1 MQEKVSQLWTLIN
14 RSQVAKGQLAFLF
27 IISLVEVAAGLA
39 VPLLTMK
46 LINQISDAGF
56 TVMSLLPVI
65 AILIVQALLSAI
77 AFYMMRRLGEKV
89 VANLRTEVWEHMLH
103 LRLSYYDAH
112 ESGETMSR
120 ITQDTNVVKEFVTEQ
135 LVSFVSGLFAILGAV
150 VVLLWIDWKM
160 TLLLLIAVPLTIFI
174 TYPLG
179 EKMYAISKANQDELA
194 GFGGRLGRIL
204 SNIRLVKVSQTE
216 QQELTGGKEQIQ
228 QLYKYGLKEAKIV
241 AILSPLMTLLMMVV
255 LIVIFGYGGSQVATG
270 AITSGELVAI
280 MIYLVQIIM
289 PFTQMATFFT
299 DLQKTLGATERIVE
313 ALDEKREVQDG
324 KTVPASPQPIHFE
337 NVSFKYN
344 EKYVLNGMKF
354 TLAPNQTT
362 AFVSRSGGGKTT
374 MFSLMERFYDVTSG
388 QILYGDDN
396 IKAFDLKEW
405 RGLFGYVTQNAPLL
419 NGTIR
424 DNVMYGT
431 AGATEEEVLAALK
444 AAYAYEFV
452 MQLEKR
458 LDTEVGEGGIKLSG
472 GQKQRIAIARAILRN
487 PRILLLDEATSNLDN
502 ESEREVQLALQAL
515 TKNRMTIIIAHR
527 LSTITSADQILVF
540 EDGRLSGQGTH
551 EALQKTHPF
560 YQQLWRNGRLTEDYK
575 VKKRGFNSNSKFN

>member
-1 MQEKVSQLWTLIN
+1 MQGKISQLWILMK
-14 RSQVAKGQLAFLF
+14 RSQMANSQLVLLF
-27 IISLVEVAAGLA
+27 FISIVEVAAGLA

-46 LINQISDAGF
+46 LINQISDTGF
-56 TVMSLLPVI
+56 ALTSLSPVI
-65 AILIVQALLSAI
+65 GVLIVQAMLSAVT
-77 AFYMMRRLGEKV
+77 FYMMRRLGEGV

-103 LRLSYYDAH
+103 LRLTYYDAH

-120 ITQDTNVVKEFVTEQ
+120 ITQDTNVVKEFVTEK
-135 LVSFVSGLFAILGAV
+135 LVSFVSGLFAILGAI

-160 TLLLLIAVPLTIFI
+160 TLLLLIAVPLTIFV

-204 SNIRLVKVSQTE
+204 TNIRLVKASQTE
-216 QQELTGGKEQIQ
+216 QQELAGGEKQIQ

-255 LIVIFGYGGSQVATG
+255 IIAIFGYGGSQVASG
-270 AITSGELVAI
+270 AISSGELVAI

-324 KTVPASPQPIHFE
+324 KPVTAASQPIHFE

-344 EKYVLNGMKF
+344 EKYVLKGMTF
-354 TLAPNQTT
+354 TLKPNETT

-374 MFSLMERFYDVTSG
+374 MFSLIERFYDVSSG
-388 QILYGDDN
+388 AILYGKEN
-396 IKAFDLKEW
+396 IEQFNLTEW
-405 RGLFGYVTQNAPLL
+405 RGLFGYVSQNAPLL

-431 AGATEEEVLAALK
+431 NGASEQEVLGALK
-444 AAYAYEFV
+444 AAYAYDFV
-452 MQLEKR
+452 MQLDKH

-551 EALQKTHPF
+551 EELQKTHPY
-560 YQQLWRNGRLTEDYK
+560 YQQLWQNGRLTED
-575 VKKRGFNSNSKFN
+575 

>member
-1 MQEKVSQLWTLIN
+1 MQGKISQLWILMK
-14 RSQVAKGQLAFLF
+14 RSQMANSQLVLLF
-27 IISLVEVAAGLA
+27 FISIVEVAAGLA

-46 LINQISDAGF
+46 LINQISDTGF
-56 TVMSLLPVI
+56 ALTSLLPVI
-65 AILIVQALLSAI
+65 GVLIVQAMLSAVT
-77 AFYMMRRLGEKV
+77 FYMMRRLGEGV
-89 VANLRTEVWEHMLH
+89 VSNLRTEVWEHMLH
-103 LRLSYYDAH
+103 LRLTYYDAH

-120 ITQDTNVVKEFVTEQ
+120 ITQDTNVVKEFVTEK
-135 LVSFVSGLFAILGAV
+135 LVSFVSGLFAILGAI

-160 TLLLLIAVPLTIFI
+160 TLLLLIAVPLTIFV

-204 SNIRLVKVSQTE
+204 TNIRLVKASQTE
-216 QQELTGGKEQIQ
+216 QQELAGGEKQIQ

-255 LIVIFGYGGSQVATG
+255 IIAIFGYGGSQVASG
-270 AITSGELVAI
+270 AISSGELVAI

-324 KTVPASPQPIHFE
+324 KPVTAASQPIHFE

-344 EKYVLNGMKF
+344 EKYVLKGMTF
-354 TLAPNQTT
+354 TLKPNETT

-374 MFSLMERFYDVTSG
+374 MFSLIERFYDVSSG
-388 QILYGDDN
+388 AILYGKEN
-396 IKAFDLKEW
+396 IEQFNLTEW
-405 RGLFGYVTQNAPLL
+405 RGLFGYVSQNAPLL

-431 AGATEEEVLAALK
+431 NGASEQEVLAALK
-444 AAYAYEFV
+444 AAYAYDFV
-452 MQLEKR
+452 MQLDKR

-551 EALQKTHPF
+551 EELQKTHPY
-560 YQQLWRNGRLTEDYK
+560 YQQLWQNGRLTED
-575 VKKRGFNSNSKFN
+575 

>member
-1 MQEKVSQLWTLIN
+1 MQGKVLQLWTLMN
-14 RSQVAKGQLAFLF
+14 RSQMARGQLVLLF
-27 IISLVEVAAGLA
+27 FISIVEVAAGLA
-39 VPLLTMK
+39 VPILTMK
-46 LINQISDAGF
+46 LINRISASGF
-56 TVMSLLPVI
+56 AFTSLLPVI
-65 AILIVQALLSAI
+65 GVLIVQAVLSAV
-77 AFYMMRRLGEKV
+77 AFYMMRRLGERV
-89 VANLRTEVWEHMLH
+89 VAKLRTEVWEHMLH

-160 TLLLLIAVPLTIFI
+160 TLLLFIAVPLTIFV

-179 EKMYAISKANQDELA
+179 DKMYDISKANQDELA
-194 GFGGRLGRIL
+194 SFGGRLGRIL
-204 SNIRLVKVSQTE
+204 SNIRLVKASQTE
-216 QQELTGGKEQIQ
+216 QQELAGGKSQIQ
-228 QLYKYGLKEAKIV
+228 QLYQFGMREAKIV
-241 AILSPLMTLLMMVV
+241 AILTPLMTLMMMVV
-255 LIVIFGYGGSQVATG
+255 LIAIFGYGGSQVATG

-280 MIYLVQIIM
+280 MIYLMQIIM

-313 ALDEKREVQDG
+313 ALDETREEQNG
-324 KTVPASPQPIHFE
+324 LPVPTSARPIHFD
-337 NVSFKYN
+337 NVSLKYN
-344 EKYVLNGMKF
+344 EKYVLNNMTF
-354 TLAPNQTT
+354 TIEPNTTT

-396 IKAFDLKEW
+396 IETFDLKEW
-405 RGLFGYVTQNAPLL
+405 RALFGYVSQNAPLL

-424 DNVMYGT
+424 DNVTYGT
-431 AGATEEEVLAALK
+431 PNATEEEMMVALK
-444 AAYAYEFV
+444 AAYAYDFV

-502 ESEREVQLALQAL
+502 ESERELQLALQAL
-515 TKNRMTIIIAHR
+515 TEKRITIIIAHR
-527 LSTITSADQILVF
+527 LSTITNADQILVF
-540 EDGRLSGQGTH
+540 EDGRLSGQGAH
-551 EALQKTHPF
+551 ETLQQTYPY
-560 YQQLWRNGRLTEDYK
+560 YQQLWANGFLAEK
-575 VKKRGFNSNSKFN
+575 

>member
-1 MQEKVSQLWTLIN
+1 MQGKISQLWILMK
-14 RSQVAKGQLAFLF
+14 RSQMANSQLVLLF
-27 IISLVEVAAGLA
+27 FISIVEVAAGLA

-46 LINQISDAGF
+46 LINQISDTGF
-56 TVMSLLPVI
+56 ALTSLSPVI
-65 AILIVQALLSAI
+65 GILIVQAMLSAVT
-77 AFYMMRRLGEKV
+77 FYMMRRLGEGV

-103 LRLSYYDAH
+103 LRLTYYDAH

-120 ITQDTNVVKEFVTEQ
+120 ITQDTNVVKEFVTEK
-135 LVSFVSGLFAILGAV
+135 LVSFVSGLFAILGAI

-160 TLLLLIAVPLTIFI
+160 TLLLLIAVPLTIFV

-204 SNIRLVKVSQTE
+204 TNIRLVKASQTE
-216 QQELTGGKEQIQ
+216 QQELAGGEKQIQ

-255 LIVIFGYGGSQVATG
+255 IIAIFGYGGSQVASG
-270 AITSGELVAI
+270 AISSGELVAI

-324 KTVPASPQPIHFE
+324 KPVTAASQPIHFE

-344 EKYVLNGMKF
+344 EKYVLKGMTF
-354 TLAPNQTT
+354 TLKPNETT

-374 MFSLMERFYDVTSG
+374 MFSLIERFYDVSSG
-388 QILYGDDN
+388 AILYGKEN
-396 IKAFDLKEW
+396 IEQFNLTEW
-405 RGLFGYVTQNAPLL
+405 RGLFGYVSQNAPLL

-431 AGATEEEVLAALK
+431 NGASEQEVLGALK
-444 AAYAYEFV
+444 AAYAYDFV
-452 MQLEKR
+452 MQLDKH

-551 EALQKTHPF
+551 EELQKTHPY
-560 YQQLWRNGRLTEDYK
+560 YQQLWQNGRLTED
-575 VKKRGFNSNSKFN
+575 

>member
-1 MQEKVSQLWTLIN
+1 MQGKISQLWILMN
-14 RSQVAKGQLAFLF
+14 RSQMAKGQLVLLF
-27 IISLVEVAAGLA
+27 FISIVEVAAGLA
-39 VPLLTMK
+39 VPLLTMN

-56 TVMSLLPVI
+56 AVTSLLPVI
-65 AILIVQALLSAI
+65 GVLIVQAILSAVT
-77 AFYMMRRLGEKV
+77 FYMMRRLGERV
-89 VANLRTEVWEHMLH
+89 VANLRAEVWEHMLH
-103 LRLSYYDAH
+103 LRLPYYDAH

-160 TLLLLIAVPLTIFI
+160 TLLLLIAVPLTIFV

-179 EKMYAISKANQDELA
+179 DKMYELSKANQDELA

-204 SNIRLVKVSQTE
+204 SNIRLVKLSQTE
-216 QQELTGGKEQIQ
+216 QQELAGGKAQIQ
-228 QLYKYGLKEAKIV
+228 QLYQFGMKEAKIV
-241 AILSPLMTLLMMVV
+241 AVLTPLMTLMMMVV
-255 LIVIFGYGGSQVATG
+255 LIAIFGYGGSQVATG

-313 ALDEKREVQDG
+313 ALNEKREVQDG
-324 KTVPASPQPIHFE
+324 KPIPTTPQPIHFQ

-344 EKYVLNGMKF
+344 EKYVLNGMTF
-354 TLAPNQTT
+354 TLKPNETT

-374 MFSLMERFYDVTSG
+374 MFSLIERFYDVTSG
-388 QILYGDDN
+388 AIMYGDDN
-396 IKAFDLKEW
+396 IEQFNLTEW
-405 RGLFGYVTQNAPLL
+405 RGLFGYVSQNAPLL

-431 AGATEEEVLAALK
+431 NGASEQEVLGALK
-444 AAYAYEFV
+444 AGYAYDFV
-452 MQLEKR
+452 MQLDKR

-540 EDGRLSGQGTH
+540 EEGHLSGQGTH
-551 EALQKTHPF
+551 KALQKTHPY
-560 YQQLWRNGRLTEDYK
+560 YQQLWRNGRLTED
-575 VKKRGFNSNSKFN
+575 

>member
-1 MQEKVSQLWTLIN
+1 MQGKISQLWILMK
-14 RSQVAKGQLAFLF
+14 RSQMANSQLVLLF
-27 IISLVEVAAGLA
+27 FISIVEVAAGLA

-46 LINQISDAGF
+46 LINQISDTGF
-56 TVMSLLPVI
+56 ALTSLLPVI
-65 AILIVQALLSAI
+65 GVLIVQAMLSAVT
-77 AFYMMRRLGEKV
+77 FYMMRRLGEGV

-103 LRLSYYDAH
+103 LRLTYYDAH

-120 ITQDTNVVKEFVTEQ
+120 ITQDTNVVKEFVTEK
-135 LVSFVSGLFAILGAV
+135 LVSFVSGLFAILGAI

-160 TLLLLIAVPLTIFI
+160 TLLLLIAVPLTIFV

-204 SNIRLVKVSQTE
+204 TNIRLVKASQTE
-216 QQELTGGKEQIQ
+216 QQELAGGEKQIQ

-255 LIVIFGYGGSQVATG
+255 IIAIFGYGGSQVASG
-270 AITSGELVAI
+270 AISSGELVAI

-324 KTVPASPQPIHFE
+324 KPVTAASQPIHFE

-344 EKYVLNGMKF
+344 EKYVLKGMTF
-354 TLAPNQTT
+354 TLKPNETT

-374 MFSLMERFYDVTSG
+374 MFSLIERFYDVSSG
-388 QILYGDDN
+388 AILYGKEN
-396 IKAFDLKEW
+396 IEQFNLTEW
-405 RGLFGYVTQNAPLL
+405 RGLFGYVSQNAPLL

-431 AGATEEEVLAALK
+431 NGASEQEVLAALK
-444 AAYAYEFV
+444 AAYAYDFV
-452 MQLEKR
+452 MQLDKR

-551 EALQKTHPF
+551 EELQKTHPY
-560 YQQLWRNGRLTEDYK
+560 YQQLWQNGRLTED
-575 VKKRGFNSNSKFN
+575 

>member
-1 MQEKVSQLWTLIN
+1 MQGKVLQLWTLMN
-14 RSQVAKGQLAFLF
+14 RSQMARGQLVILF
-27 IISLVEVAAGLA
+27 FISIVEVAAGLA
-39 VPLLTMK
+39 VPILTMK
-46 LINQISDAGF
+46 LINRISGSGF
-56 TVMSLLPVI
+56 AFTSFLPVI
-65 AILIVQALLSAI
+65 GVLIVQAVLSAV
-77 AFYMMRRLGEKV
+77 AFYMMRRLGERV
-89 VANLRTEVWEHMLH
+89 VAKLRTEVWEHMLH

-160 TLLLLIAVPLTIFI
+160 TLLLFIAVPLTIFV

-179 EKMYAISKANQDELA
+179 DKMYDISKANQDELA
-194 GFGGRLGRIL
+194 SFGGRLGRVL
-204 SNIRLVKVSQTE
+204 SNIRLVKASQTE
-216 QQELTGGKEQIQ
+216 QQELAGGKSQIQ
-228 QLYKYGLKEAKIV
+228 QLYQFGMREAKIV
-241 AILSPLMTLLMMVV
+241 AILTPLMTLMMMVV
-255 LIVIFGYGGSQVATG
+255 LIAIFGYGGSQVATG

-280 MIYLVQIIM
+280 MIYLMQIIM

-313 ALDEKREVQDG
+313 ALDETREEQNG
-324 KTVPASPQPIHFE
+324 LPVPTSARPIHFD
-337 NVSFKYN
+337 NVSLKYN
-344 EKYVLNGMKF
+344 EKYVLNNMTF
-354 TLAPNQTT
+354 TIEPNTTT

-396 IKAFDLKEW
+396 IETFDLKEW
-405 RGLFGYVTQNAPLL
+405 RALFGYVSQNAPLL

-424 DNVMYGT
+424 DNVTYGT
-431 AGATEEEVLAALK
+431 PNATEEEMMVALK
-444 AAYAYEFV
+444 AAYAYDFV

-502 ESEREVQLALQAL
+502 ESERELQLALQAL
-515 TKNRMTIIIAHR
+515 TEKRITIIIAHR
-527 LSTITSADQILVF
+527 LSTITNADQILVF
-540 EDGRLSGQGTH
+540 EDGRLSGQGAH
-551 EALQKTHPF
+551 ETLQQTHPY
-560 YQQLWRNGRLTEDYK
+560 YQQLWANGFLAEK
-575 VKKRGFNSNSKFN
+575 

>member
-1 MQEKVSQLWTLIN
+1 MQGKISQLWILMK
-14 RSQVAKGQLAFLF
+14 RSQMANSQLVLLF
-27 IISLVEVAAGLA
+27 FISIVEVAAGLA

-46 LINQISDAGF
+46 LINQISDTGF
-56 TVMSLLPVI
+56 ALTSLSPVI
-65 AILIVQALLSAI
+65 GVLIVQAMLSAVT
-77 AFYMMRRLGEKV
+77 FYMMRRLGEGV

-103 LRLSYYDAH
+103 LRLTYYDAH

-120 ITQDTNVVKEFVTEQ
+120 ITQDTNVVKEFVTEK
-135 LVSFVSGLFAILGAV
+135 LVSFVSGLFAILGAI

-160 TLLLLIAVPLTIFI
+160 TLLLLIAVPLTIFV

-204 SNIRLVKVSQTE
+204 TNIRLVKASQTE
-216 QQELTGGKEQIQ
+216 QQELAGGEKQIQ
-228 QLYKYGLKEAKIV
+228 RLYKYGLKEAKIV

-255 LIVIFGYGGSQVATG
+255 IIAIFGYGGSQVASG
-270 AITSGELVAI
+270 AISSGELVAI

-324 KTVPASPQPIHFE
+324 KPVTAASQPIHFE

-344 EKYVLNGMKF
+344 EKYVLKGMTF
-354 TLAPNQTT
+354 TLKPNETT

-374 MFSLMERFYDVTSG
+374 MFSLIERFYDVSSG
-388 QILYGDDN
+388 AILYGKEN
-396 IKAFDLKEW
+396 IEQFNLTEW
-405 RGLFGYVTQNAPLL
+405 RGVFGYVSQNAPLL

-431 AGATEEEVLAALK
+431 NGASEQEVLGALK
-444 AAYAYEFV
+444 AAYAYDFV
-452 MQLEKR
+452 MQLDKH

-551 EALQKTHPF
+551 EELQKTHPY
-560 YQQLWRNGRLTEDYK
+560 YQQLWQNGRLTED
-575 VKKRGFNSNSKFN
+575 

>member
-1 MQEKVSQLWTLIN
+1 MQGKISQLWILMK
-14 RSQVAKGQLAFLF
+14 RSQMANSQLVLLF
-27 IISLVEVAAGLA
+27 FISIVEVAAGLA

-46 LINQISDAGF
+46 LINQISDTGF
-56 TVMSLLPVI
+56 ALTSLLPVI
-65 AILIVQALLSAI
+65 GVLIVQAMLSAVT
-77 AFYMMRRLGEKV
+77 FYMMRRLGEGV

-103 LRLSYYDAH
+103 LRLTYYDAH

-120 ITQDTNVVKEFVTEQ
+120 ITQDTNVVKEFVTEK
-135 LVSFVSGLFAILGAV
+135 LVSFVSGLFAILGAI

-160 TLLLLIAVPLTIFI
+160 TLLLLIAVPLTIFV

-204 SNIRLVKVSQTE
+204 TNIRLVKASQTE
-216 QQELTGGKEQIQ
+216 QQELAGGEKQIQ

-255 LIVIFGYGGSQVATG
+255 IIAIFGYGGSQVASG
-270 AITSGELVAI
+270 AISSGELVAI

-324 KTVPASPQPIHFE
+324 KPVTAASQPIHFE

-344 EKYVLNGMKF
+344 EKYVLKGMTF
-354 TLAPNQTT
+354 TLKPNETT

-374 MFSLMERFYDVTSG
+374 MFSLIERFYDVSSG
-388 QILYGDDN
+388 AILYGKEN
-396 IKAFDLKEW
+396 IEQFNLTEW
-405 RGLFGYVTQNAPLL
+405 RGLFGYVSQNAPLL

-431 AGATEEEVLAALK
+431 NGASEQEVLAALK
-444 AAYAYEFV
+444 AAYAYDFV
-452 MQLEKR
+452 MQLDKR

-502 ESEREVQLALQAL
+502 ESEREVQLALEAL
-515 TKNRMTIIIAHR
+515 TKKRMTIIIAHR

-551 EALQKTHPF
+551 EELQKTHPY
-560 YQQLWRNGRLTEDYK
+560 YQQLWQNGRLTED
-575 VKKRGFNSNSKFN
+575 

>member
-1 MQEKVSQLWTLIN
+1 MQGKISQLWILMK
-14 RSQVAKGQLAFLF
+14 RSQMANSQLVLLF
-27 IISLVEVAAGLA
+27 FISIVEVAAGLA

-46 LINQISDAGF
+46 LINQISDTGF
-56 TVMSLLPVI
+56 ALTSLSPVI
-65 AILIVQALLSAI
+65 GVLIVQAMLSAVT
-77 AFYMMRRLGEKV
+77 FYMMRRLGEGV

-103 LRLSYYDAH
+103 LRLTYYDAH

-120 ITQDTNVVKEFVTEQ
+120 ITQDTNVVKEFVTEK
-135 LVSFVSGLFAILGAV
+135 LVSFVSGLFAILGAI

-160 TLLLLIAVPLTIFI
+160 TLLLLIAVPLTIFV

-204 SNIRLVKVSQTE
+204 TNIRLVKASQTE
-216 QQELTGGKEQIQ
+216 QQELAGGEKQIQ

-255 LIVIFGYGGSQVATG
+255 IIAIFGYGGSQVASG
-270 AITSGELVAI
+270 AISSGELVAI

-324 KTVPASPQPIHFE
+324 KPVTAASQPIHFE

-344 EKYVLNGMKF
+344 EKYVLKGMTF
-354 TLAPNQTT
+354 TLKPNETT

-374 MFSLMERFYDVTSG
+374 MFSLIERFYDVSSG
-388 QILYGDDN
+388 AILYGKEN
-396 IKAFDLKEW
+396 IEQFNLTEW
-405 RGLFGYVTQNAPLL
+405 RGLFGYVSQNAPLL

-431 AGATEEEVLAALK
+431 NGASEQEVLGALK
-444 AAYAYEFV
+444 AAYAYDFV
-452 MQLEKR
+452 MQLDKR

-551 EALQKTHPF
+551 EELQKTHPY
-560 YQQLWRNGRLTEDYK
+560 YQQLWQNGRLTED
-575 VKKRGFNSNSKFN
+575 

>member
-1 MQEKVSQLWTLIN
+1 MQGKVAQLWTLMK
-14 RSQVAKGQLAFLF
+14 RSQMAKGQLVLLF
-27 IISLVEVAAGLA
+27 FINIVEVAAGLA

-46 LINQISDAGF
+46 LINQISDTGF
-56 TVMSLLPVI
+56 AFMSLLPVI
-65 AILIVQALLSAI
+65 GVLIVQAMLSAVT
-77 AFYMMRRLGEKV
+77 FYMMRCLGERV

-103 LRLSYYDAH
+103 LRLTYYDAH

-135 LVSFVSGLFAILGAV
+135 LVSFVSGLFAIIGAV
-150 VVLLWIDWKM
+150 VILLWIDWKM
-160 TLLLLIAVPLTIFI
+160 TILLLIAVPLTIFV

-179 EKMYAISKANQDELA
+179 EKMYELSKANQDELA
-194 GFGGRLGRIL
+194 QFGGRLGRIL
-204 SNIRLVKVSQTE
+204 SNIRLVKASQTE
-216 QQELTGGKEQIQ
+216 QQELAGGREQIQ
-228 QLYKYGLKEAKIV
+228 QLYKFGLKEAKIV
-241 AILSPLMTLLMMVV
+241 AILSPLMTLLMMIV
-255 LIVIFGYGGSQVATG
+255 LIAIFGYGGSQVATG
-270 AITSGELVAI
+270 SISSGELVAI

-324 KTVPASPQPIHFE
+324 EAVPATPQPIHFQS
-337 NVSFKYN
+337 VSFKYN
-344 EKYVLNGMKF
+344 EKYVLNGMTF
-354 TLAPNQTT
+354 TLKPNETT

-374 MFSLMERFYDVTSG
+374 MFSLIERFYDVTSG
-388 QILYGDDN
+388 AILYGNEN
-396 IKAFDLKEW
+396 IEKFDLTEW
-405 RGLFGYVTQNAPLL
+405 RGLFGYVSQNAPLL

-431 AGATEEEVLAALK
+431 NEASEQEVLAALK
-444 AAYAYEFV
+444 AAYAYDFV
-452 MQLEKR
+452 MQLDKR

-540 EDGRLSGQGTH
+540 EEGRLSGQGTH
-551 EALQKTHPF
+551 EALQKTHP
-560 YQQLWRNGRLTEDYK
+560 YSQQLWHNGRLTED
-575 VKKRGFNSNSKFN
+575 

>member
-344 EKYVLNGMKF
+344 EKYVLNGMTF

-551 EALQKTHPF
+551 EALQKIHPF

>member
-1 MQEKVSQLWTLIN
+1 MQRKVAQLWTLMN
-14 RSQVAKGQLAFLF
+14 RSQMAKSQFVFLF
-27 IISLVEVAAGLA
+27 FISIVEVAAGLA

-46 LINQISDAGF
+46 LINQISSSGF
-56 TVMSLLPVI
+56 AFTSLLPVI
-65 AILIVQALLSAI
+65 GVLVVQAILSAVT
-77 AFYMMRRLGEKV
+77 FYMMRRVGEGA
-89 VANLRTEVWEHMLH
+89 VANLRTEVWDHMLH
-103 LRLSYYDAH
+103 LRLPYYDAH

-135 LVSFVSGLFAILGAV
+135 FVSFVSGLFAILGAV

-160 TLLLLIAVPLTIFI
+160 TLLLLIAVPLTIFV

-179 EKMYAISKANQDELA
+179 DKMYAISMANQDELA

-204 SNIRLVKVSQTE
+204 SNIRLVKASQTE
-216 QQELTGGKEQIQ
+216 QQELEGGKAQIQ
-228 QLYKYGLKEAKIV
+228 QLYKFGMKEAKIV
-241 AILSPLMTLLMMVV
+241 AVLTPLMTLIMMVV
-255 LIVIFGYGGSQVATG
+255 LIVIFGYGGSQVASG
-270 AITSGELVAI
+270 AISSGELVAI

-313 ALDEKREVQDG
+313 ALDVKREVQDG
-324 KTVPASPQPIHFE
+324 KTVAKKPLPIHFQ

-344 EKYVLNGMKF
+344 EKYVLKGITF
-354 TLAPNQTT
+354 TLEPNKST

-374 MFSLMERFYDVTSG
+374 MFSLIERFYEVTSG
-388 QILYGDDN
+388 AIMYGTEN
-396 IKAFDLKEW
+396 IEQFNLTEW
-405 RGLFGYVTQNAPLL
+405 RGLFGYVSQNAPLL

-431 AGATEEEVLAALK
+431 NGASEQEVLAALK
-444 AAYAYEFV
+444 AAYAYDFV
-452 MQLEKR
+452 MQLDKR

-502 ESEREVQLALQAL
+502 ESEHEVQIALQEL
-515 TKNRMTIIIAHR
+515 MKNRMTIIIAHR
-527 LSTITSADQILVF
+527 LSTITSAGQILVF
-540 EDGRLSGQGTH
+540 EEGRLSGQGTH
-551 EALQKTHPF
+551 EALLKTHPY
-560 YQQLWRNGRLTEDYK
+560 YQQLWRNGHLNED
-575 VKKRGFNSNSKFN
+575 

>member
-1 MQEKVSQLWTLIN
+1 MQGKISQLWILMK
-14 RSQVAKGQLAFLF
+14 RSQMANSQLVLLF
-27 IISLVEVAAGLA
+27 FISIVEVAAGLA

-46 LINQISDAGF
+46 LINQISDTGF
-56 TVMSLLPVI
+56 ALTSLLPVI
-65 AILIVQALLSAI
+65 VVLIVQAMLSAVT
-77 AFYMMRRLGEKV
+77 FYMMRRLGEGV

-103 LRLSYYDAH
+103 LRLTYYDAH

-120 ITQDTNVVKEFVTEQ
+120 ITQDTNVVKEFVTEK
-135 LVSFVSGLFAILGAV
+135 LVSFVSGLFAILGAI

-160 TLLLLIAVPLTIFI
+160 TLLLLIAVPLTIFV

-204 SNIRLVKVSQTE
+204 TNIRLVKASQTE
-216 QQELTGGKEQIQ
+216 QQELAGGEKQIQ

-255 LIVIFGYGGSQVATG
+255 IIAIFGYGGSQVASG
-270 AITSGELVAI
+270 AISSGELVAI

-324 KTVPASPQPIHFE
+324 KPVTAASQPIHFE

-344 EKYVLNGMKF
+344 EKYVLKGMTF
-354 TLAPNQTT
+354 TLKPNETT

-374 MFSLMERFYDVTSG
+374 MFSLIERFYDVSSG
-388 QILYGDDN
+388 AILYGKEN
-396 IKAFDLKEW
+396 IEQFNLTEW
-405 RGLFGYVTQNAPLL
+405 RGLFGYVSQNAPLL

-431 AGATEEEVLAALK
+431 NGASEQEVLGALK
-444 AAYAYEFV
+444 AAYAYDFV
-452 MQLEKR
+452 MQLDKR

-551 EALQKTHPF
+551 EELQKTHPY
-560 YQQLWRNGRLTEDYK
+560 YQQLWQNGRLTED
-575 VKKRGFNSNSKFN
+575 

>member
-1 MQEKVSQLWTLIN
+1 MQGKISQLWILMK
-14 RSQVAKGQLAFLF
+14 RSQMANSQLVLLF
-27 IISLVEVAAGLA
+27 FISIVEVAAGLA

-46 LINQISDAGF
+46 LINQISDTGF
-56 TVMSLLPVI
+56 ALTSLLPVI
-65 AILIVQALLSAI
+65 VVLIVQAMLSAVT
-77 AFYMMRRLGEKV
+77 FYMMRRLGEGV

-103 LRLSYYDAH
+103 LRLTYYDAH

-120 ITQDTNVVKEFVTEQ
+120 ITQDTNVVKEFVTEK
-135 LVSFVSGLFAILGAV
+135 LVSFVSGLFAILGAI

-160 TLLLLIAVPLTIFI
+160 TLLLLIAVPLTIFV

-204 SNIRLVKVSQTE
+204 TNIRLVKASQTE
-216 QQELTGGKEQIQ
+216 QQELAGGEKQIQ

-255 LIVIFGYGGSQVATG
+255 IIAIFGYGGSQVASG
-270 AITSGELVAI
+270 AISSGELVAI
-280 MIYLVQIIM
+280 MVYLVQIIM

-313 ALDEKREVQDG
+313 ALGEKREVQDG
-324 KTVPASPQPIHFE
+324 KPVTAASQPIHFE

-344 EKYVLNGMKF
+344 KKYVLKGMTF
-354 TLAPNQTT
+354 TLKPNKTT

-374 MFSLMERFYDVTSG
+374 MFSLIERFYDVSSG
-388 QILYGDDN
+388 AILYGKEN
-396 IKAFDLKEW
+396 IKQFNLTEW
-405 RGLFGYVTQNAPLL
+405 RGLFGYVSQNAPLL

-431 AGATEEEVLAALK
+431 NGASEQEVLAALK
-444 AAYAYEFV
+444 AAYAYDFV
-452 MQLEKR
+452 MQLDKR
-458 LDTEVGEGGIKLSG
+458 LNTEVGEGGIKLSG

-551 EALQKTHPF
+551 EELQKTHPY
-560 YQQLWRNGRLTEDYK
+560 YQQLWQNGRLTED
-575 VKKRGFNSNSKFN
+575 

>member
-1 MQEKVSQLWTLIN
+1 MQAKIKQLWTLMN
-14 RSQVAKGQLAFLF
+14 RSQMAKSQFVFLF
-27 IISLVEVAAGLA
+27 FISIVEVAAGLA

-46 LINQISDAGF
+46 LINQISGSGF
-56 TVMSLLPVI
+56 AFTSLLPVMGVLVVQ
-65 AILIVQALLSAI
+65 AILSAVT
-77 AFYMMRRLGEKV
+77 FYMMRRVGEGA
-89 VANLRTEVWEHMLH
+89 VANLRTEVWDHMLH
-103 LRLSYYDAH
+103 LRLPYYDEH

-160 TLLLLIAVPLTIFI
+160 TLLLLIAVPLTIFV

-179 EKMYAISKANQDELA
+179 EKMYAVSKSNQDELA

-204 SNIRLVKVSQTE
+204 SNIRLVKSSQTE
-216 QQELTGGKEQIQ
+216 QQELEGGEAQIH

-241 AILSPLMTLLMMVV
+241 AILSPMMTLLMMVV
-255 LIVIFGYGGSQVATG
+255 LIAIFGYGGSQVATG
-270 AITSGELVAI
+270 AISSGELVAI
-280 MIYLVQIIM
+280 MIYLVQIIV

-313 ALDEKREVQDG
+313 ALDETREVREG
-324 KTVPASPQPIHFE
+324 KPVPATACRIHFD
-337 NVSFKYN
+337 NVSFCYN
-344 EKYVLNGMKF
+344 EKPVLIGMSF
-354 TLAPNQTT
+354 TIEPNTTT

-374 MFSLMERFYDVTSG
+374 IFSLIERFYDVTKG
-388 QILYGDDN
+388 QILYGDER
-396 IKAFDLKEW
+396 IEAFDLNEW
-405 RGLFGYVTQNAPLL
+405 RALFGYVSQNAPLL

-431 AGATEEEVLAALK
+431 RNAKEEEVLAALK
-444 AAYAYEFV
+444 AAYAYDFV

-487 PRILLLDEATSNLDN
+487 PRILLLDEATSSLDN
-502 ESEREVQLALQAL
+502 ESEREVQLALNTL
-515 TKNRMTIIIAHR
+515 TKDRMTIVIAHR
-527 LSTITSADQILVF
+527 LSTITNADQILVF

-551 EALQKTHPF
+551 ETLLQTHS
-560 YQQLWRNGRLTEDYK
+560 YYKQLWMNGRLVE
-575 VKKRGFNSNSKFN
+575 

>member
-1 MQEKVSQLWTLIN
+1 MKGKVSQLWTLMH
-14 RSQVAKGQLAFLF
+14 RSQIAKGQLVFLF
-27 IISLVEVAAGLA
+27 FISLLEVAAGLV
-39 VPLLTMK
+39 VPLMTMK
-46 LINQISDAGF
+46 LINQISDTGF
-56 TVMSLLPVI
+56 AVTSLLPVI
-65 AILIVQALLSAI
+65 GILIVQAILSAI

-135 LVSFVSGLFAILGAV
+135 FVSFVSGLFAILGAV

-160 TLLLLIAVPLTIFI
+160 TLLLLIAVPLTIFV

-204 SNIRLVKVSQTE
+204 SNIRLVKASQTE
-216 QQELTGGKEQIQ
+216 QQELAGGKEQIQ
-228 QLYKYGLKEAKIV
+228 QLYKFGLKEAKIV

-255 LIVIFGYGGSQVATG
+255 LIAIFGYGGSQVASG

-280 MIYLVQIIM
+280 MIYLVQIIV

-313 ALDEKREVQDG
+313 ALDEMREAQEG
-324 KTVPASPQPIHFE
+324 KPVPTTPKPIHFQ

-344 EKYVLNGMKF
+344 EKYVLNGMMF
-354 TLAPNQTT
+354 TLKPNETT

-374 MFSLMERFYDVTSG
+374 MFSLIERFYDLTSG
-388 QILYGDDN
+388 AILYGEDYIEQFN
-396 IKAFDLKEW
+396 LTQW
-405 RGLFGYVTQNAPLL
+405 RGLFGYVSQNAPLL

-431 AGATEEEVLAALK
+431 NGASEQEVLAALK
-444 AAYAYEFV
+444 AAYAYDFV
-452 MQLEKR
+452 IQLDKR

-502 ESEREVQLALQAL
+502 ESEREVQLALQVL

-540 EDGRLSGQGTH
+540 EEGHLSGQGTH
-551 EALQKTHPF
+551 EALQKTHPY
-560 YQQLWRNGRLTEDYK
+560 YQQLWLNGRLTEDYRK
-575 VKKRGFNSNSKFN
+575 L

>member
-1 MQEKVSQLWTLIN
+1 MQGKISQLWILMK
-14 RSQVAKGQLAFLF
+14 RSQMANSQLVLLF
-27 IISLVEVAAGLA
+27 FISIVEVAAGLA

-46 LINQISDAGF
+46 LINQISDTGF
-56 TVMSLLPVI
+56 ALTSLLPVI
-65 AILIVQALLSAI
+65 GVLIVQAMLSAVT
-77 AFYMMRRLGEKV
+77 FYMMRRLGEGI
-89 VANLRTEVWEHMLH
+89 VANLRTEVWAHMLH
-103 LRLSYYDAH
+103 LRLTYYDAH

-120 ITQDTNVVKEFVTEQ
+120 ITQDTNVVKEFVTEK
-135 LVSFVSGLFAILGAV
+135 LVSFVSGLFAILGAI

-160 TLLLLIAVPLTIFI
+160 TLLLLIAVPLTIFV

-204 SNIRLVKVSQTE
+204 TNIRLVKASQTE
-216 QQELTGGKEQIQ
+216 QQELAGGEKQIK

-255 LIVIFGYGGSQVATG
+255 IIAIFGYGGSQVASG
-270 AITSGELVAI
+270 AISSGELVAI

-324 KTVPASPQPIHFE
+324 KPVTAASQPIQFE

-344 EKYVLNGMKF
+344 EKYVLKGMTF
-354 TLAPNQTT
+354 TLKPNETT

-374 MFSLMERFYDVTSG
+374 MFSLIERFYDVSSG
-388 QILYGDDN
+388 AILYGKEN
-396 IKAFDLKEW
+396 IEQFNLTEW
-405 RGLFGYVTQNAPLL
+405 RGLFGYVSQNAPLL

-431 AGATEEEVLAALK
+431 NGASEQEVLAALK
-444 AAYAYEFV
+444 AAYAYDFV
-452 MQLEKR
+452 MQLDKR

-551 EALQKTHPF
+551 EELQKTHPY
-560 YQQLWRNGRLTEDYK
+560 YQQLWQNGRLTED
-575 VKKRGFNSNSKFN
+575 

>member
-1 MQEKVSQLWTLIN
+1 MQGKVSQLWALMN
-14 RSQVAKGQLAFLF
+14 RSQMAKGQLVFLF
-27 IISLVEVAAGLA
+27 FISLVEVAAGLA

-56 TVMSLLPVI
+56 AVTSLLPVI
-65 AILIVQALLSAI
+65 AILIVQAMLSAI
-77 AFYMMRRLGEKV
+77 AFYLMRRLGEKV

-160 TLLLLIAVPLTIFI
+160 TLLLLIAVPLTIFV

-179 EKMYAISKANQDELA
+179 EKMYAISVENQDELA

-204 SNIRLVKVSQTE
+204 SNIRLVKASQTE
-216 QQELTGGKEQIQ
+216 QQELAGGKKQIQ

-255 LIVIFGYGGSQVATG
+255 LIAIFGYGGSQVATG

-299 DLQKTLGATERIVE
+299 NLQKTLGATERIVE
-313 ALDEKREVQDG
+313 ALNVKREVQDG
-324 KTVPASPQPIHFE
+324 KPVSATPLPIHFQ

-344 EKYVLNGMKF
+344 EKYVLNDMTF
-354 TLAPNQTT
+354 TLEPNETT

-374 MFSLMERFYDVTSG
+374 MFSLIERFYDVTSG
-388 QILYGDDN
+388 AILYGNEN
-396 IKAFDLKEW
+396 IEQFNLTEW
-405 RGLFGYVTQNAPLL
+405 RGLFGYVSQNAPLL

-431 AGATEEEVLAALK
+431 NGASEQEVLAALK
-444 AAYAYEFV
+444 AAYAYDFV
-452 MQLEKR
+452 MQLDKR

-540 EDGRLSGQGTH
+540 EEGRLSGQGTH
-551 EALQKTHPF
+551 EALQKTHPY
-560 YQQLWRNGRLTEDYK
+560 YQQLWHNGRLSED
-575 VKKRGFNSNSKFN
+575 

>member
-1 MQEKVSQLWTLIN
+1 MQGKISQLWILMK
-14 RSQVAKGQLAFLF
+14 RSQMANSQLVLLF
-27 IISLVEVAAGLA
+27 FISIVEVAAGLA

-46 LINQISDAGF
+46 LINQISDTGF
-56 TVMSLLPVI
+56 ALTSLLPVI
-65 AILIVQALLSAI
+65 GVLIVQAMLSAVT
-77 AFYMMRRLGEKV
+77 FYMMRRLGEGV

-103 LRLSYYDAH
+103 LRLTYYDAH

-120 ITQDTNVVKEFVTEQ
+120 ITQDTNVVKEFVTEK
-135 LVSFVSGLFAILGAV
+135 LVSFVSGLFAILGAI

-160 TLLLLIAVPLTIFI
+160 TLLLLIAVPLTIFV

-204 SNIRLVKVSQTE
+204 TNIRLVKASQTE
-216 QQELTGGKEQIQ
+216 QQELAGGEKQIQ

-255 LIVIFGYGGSQVATG
+255 IIAIFGYGGSQVASG
-270 AITSGELVAI
+270 AISSGELVAI

-324 KTVPASPQPIHFE
+324 KPVTAASQPIHFE

-344 EKYVLNGMKF
+344 EKYVLKGMTF
-354 TLAPNQTT
+354 TLKPNETT

-374 MFSLMERFYDVTSG
+374 MFSLIERFYDVSSG
-388 QILYGDDN
+388 AILYGKEN
-396 IKAFDLKEW
+396 IEHFNLTEW
-405 RGLFGYVTQNAPLL
+405 RGLFGYVSQNAPLL

-431 AGATEEEVLAALK
+431 NGASEQEVLAALK
-444 AAYAYEFV
+444 AAYAYDFV
-452 MQLEKR
+452 MQLDKR

-551 EALQKTHPF
+551 EELQKTHPY
-560 YQQLWRNGRLTEDYK
+560 YQQLWQNGRLTED
-575 VKKRGFNSNSKFN
+575 

>member
-1 MQEKVSQLWTLIN
+1 MQGKVLQLWTLMN
-14 RSQVAKGQLAFLF
+14 RSQMARGQLVLLF
-27 IISLVEVAAGLA
+27 FISIVEVAAGLA
-39 VPLLTMK
+39 VPILTMK
-46 LINQISDAGF
+46 LINQISASGF
-56 TVMSLLPVI
+56 AFTSLLPVI
-65 AILIVQALLSAI
+65 GVLIVQAVLSAV
-77 AFYMMRRLGEKV
+77 AFYMMRRLGERV
-89 VANLRTEVWEHMLH
+89 VAKLRTEVWEHMLH

-160 TLLLLIAVPLTIFI
+160 TLLLFIAVPLTIFV

-179 EKMYAISKANQDELA
+179 DKMFDISKANQDELA
-194 GFGGRLGRIL
+194 SFGGRLGRIL
-204 SNIRLVKVSQTE
+204 SNIRLVKASQTE
-216 QQELTGGKEQIQ
+216 QQELAGGKSQIQ
-228 QLYKYGLKEAKIV
+228 QLYKFGMREAKIV
-241 AILSPLMTLLMMVV
+241 AILTPLMTLMMMVV
-255 LIVIFGYGGSQVATG
+255 LIAIFGYGGSQVATG

-280 MIYLVQIIM
+280 MIYLMQIIM

-313 ALDEKREVQDG
+313 ALDETREEQNG
-324 KTVPASPQPIHFE
+324 LPVPTSARPIHFD
-337 NVSFKYN
+337 NVSLKYN
-344 EKYVLNGMKF
+344 EKYVLNNMTF
-354 TLAPNQTT
+354 TIEPNTTT

-396 IKAFDLKEW
+396 IETFDLKEW
-405 RGLFGYVTQNAPLL
+405 RALFGYVSQNAPLL

-424 DNVMYGT
+424 DNVTYGT
-431 AGATEEEVLAALK
+431 PNATEEEMLVALK
-444 AAYAYEFV
+444 AAYAYDFV

-502 ESEREVQLALQAL
+502 ESERELQLALQAL
-515 TKNRMTIIIAHR
+515 TEKRITIIIAHR
-527 LSTITSADQILVF
+527 LSTITNADQILVF
-540 EDGRLSGQGTH
+540 EDGRLSGQGAH
-551 EALQKTHPF
+551 ETLQQTHPY
-560 YQQLWRNGRLTEDYK
+560 YQQLWANGFLAEK
-575 VKKRGFNSNSKFN
+575 

>member
-1 MQEKVSQLWTLIN
+1 MQGKISQLWILMK
-14 RSQVAKGQLAFLF
+14 RSQMANSQLVLLF
-27 IISLVEVAAGLA
+27 FISIVEVAAGLA

-46 LINQISDAGF
+46 LINQISDTGF
-56 TVMSLLPVI
+56 ALTSLSPVI
-65 AILIVQALLSAI
+65 GVLIVQAMLSAVT
-77 AFYMMRRLGEKV
+77 FYMMRRLGEGV

-103 LRLSYYDAH
+103 LRLTYYDAH

-120 ITQDTNVVKEFVTEQ
+120 ITQDTNVVKEFVTEK
-135 LVSFVSGLFAILGAV
+135 LVSFVSGLFAILGAI

-160 TLLLLIAVPLTIFI
+160 TLLLLIAVPLTIFV

-204 SNIRLVKVSQTE
+204 TNIRLVKASQTE
-216 QQELTGGKEQIQ
+216 QQELAGGEKQIQ

-255 LIVIFGYGGSQVATG
+255 IIAVFGYGGSQVASG
-270 AITSGELVAI
+270 AISSGELVAI

-324 KTVPASPQPIHFE
+324 KPVTAASQPIHFE

-344 EKYVLNGMKF
+344 EKYVLKGMTF
-354 TLAPNQTT
+354 TLKPNETT

-374 MFSLMERFYDVTSG
+374 MFSLIERFYDVSSG
-388 QILYGDDN
+388 AILYGKEN
-396 IKAFDLKEW
+396 IEQFNLTEW
-405 RGLFGYVTQNAPLL
+405 RGLFGYVSQNAPLL

-431 AGATEEEVLAALK
+431 NGASEQEVLGALK
-444 AAYAYEFV
+444 AAYAYDFV
-452 MQLEKR
+452 MQLDKH

-551 EALQKTHPF
+551 EELQKTHPY
-560 YQQLWRNGRLTEDYK
+560 YQQLWQNGRLTED
-575 VKKRGFNSNSKFN
+575 

>member
-1 MQEKVSQLWTLIN
+1 MSQLWTLMN
-14 RSQVAKGQLAFLF
+14 RSQMAKGQLVLLFFLS
-27 IISLVEVAAGLA
+27 IVEVAAGLA

-56 TVMSLLPVI
+56 ALMSLLPVI
-65 AILIVQALLSAI
+65 GVLIVQAMLSAVT
-77 AFYMMRRLGEKV
+77 FYMMRRLGERV
-89 VANLRTEVWEHMLH
+89 VANLRTKVWEHMLH
-103 LRLSYYDAH
+103 LRLTYYDAH
-112 ESGETMSR
+112 ESGEAMSR

-160 TLLLLIAVPLTIFI
+160 TLLLLIAVPLTIFV

-179 EKMYAISKANQDELA
+179 EKMYALSKANQDELA
-194 GFGGRLGRIL
+194 QFGGRLGRIL
-204 SNIRLVKVSQTE
+204 SNIRLVKASQTE
-216 QQELTGGKEQIQ
+216 QQELAGGREQIQ
-228 QLYKYGLKEAKIV
+228 QLYKFGLKEAKIV

-255 LIVIFGYGGSQVATG
+255 LIAIFGYGGSQVALG
-270 AITSGELVAI
+270 AISSGELVAI

-299 DLQKTLGATERIVE
+299 DLQKTLGATERIIK

-324 KTVPASPQPIHFE
+324 EAVRATSQPIHFQ

-344 EKYVLNGMKF
+344 KKYVLDGMTF
-354 TLAPNQTT
+354 TLNPNETT

-374 MFSLMERFYDVTSG
+374 MFSLIERFYDVTSG
-388 QILYGDDN
+388 EILYGNEN
-396 IKAFDLKEW
+396 IQQFNLTEW
-405 RGLFGYVTQNAPLL
+405 RVLFGYVSQNAPLL
-419 NGTIR
+419 HGTIR
-424 DNVMYGT
+424 DNVMYGMN
-431 AGATEEEVLAALK
+431 GASEQEVLAALK
-444 AAYAYEFV
+444 AAYAYDFV
-452 MQLEKR
+452 MQLDKR

-502 ESEREVQLALQAL
+502 ESEREVQLALHAL

-527 LSTITSADQILVF
+527 LSTITSAGQILVF
-540 EDGRLSGQGTH
+540 EEGRLSGQGTH
-551 EALQKTHPF
+551 EALQKTHPY
-560 YQQLWRNGRLTEDYK
+560 YQQLWHNGRLTED
-575 VKKRGFNSNSKFN
+575 